1 MLEVTK
7 EFEEIQAVAETWST
21 TETLRWAFDTYGN
34 EVAMASAFGV
44 EGMVLIDHAS
54 RIHPG
59 FRLFTIDTE
68 FLFPETY
75 DLMDRVEKRYGIK
88 IEREFPKLNAAEQE
102 ASHGAALWGRN
113 PDLCCSIRKVEPQK
127 RKLAGL
133 RAWISAIRRDQTST
147 RAKAKRVEVD
157 PKADIVKV
165 NPLVDWTSEQVWD
178 YVRKHDVPY
187 NALHDRNYPSIGC
200 TYCTRAVLPGED
212 PRSGRWSNFGKTE
225 CGLHLPDAPAPLV
238 QLPKPIKYGDI

>member
-1 MLEVTK
+1 
-7 EFEEIQAVAETWST
+7 
-21 TETLRWAFDTYGN
+21 
-34 EVAMASAFGV
+34 MASAFGA
-44 EGMVLIDHAS
+44 EGMVLIDHAA

-88 IEREFPKLNAAEQE
+88 IEREFPKLNPAEQE
-102 ASHGAALWGRN
+102 AAHGAALWSHN
-113 PDLCCSIRKVEPQK
+113 PDLCCNIRKVEPQK

-133 RAWISAIRRDQTST
+133 RAWIASIRRDQTST
-147 RAKAKRVEVD
+147 RAKAKRVEMD
-157 PKADIVKV
+157 PKADIVKI
-165 NPLVDWTSEQVWD
+165 NPLVDWTSAQVWD
-178 YVRKHDVPY
+178 YIRKHDVPTT
-187 NALHDRNYPSIGC
+187 PC
-200 TYCTRAVLPGED
+200 TTEITLASAAPTAPAQCFREKIHAPD
-212 PRSGRWSNFGKTE
+212 AGRISAKTE

>member
-7 EFEEIQAVAETWST
+7 EFEEIQAQAEAWKPN
-21 TETLRWAFDTYGN
+21 ETLRWAFDTYGEN
-34 EVAMASAFGV
+34 VAMASAFGA
-44 EGMVLIDHAS
+44 EGMVLIDHAAKLY
-54 RIHPG
+54 PK

-75 DLMDRVEKRYGIK
+75 DLMDRVEQRYGIK
-88 IEREFPKLNAAEQE
+88 IEREFPKLNPAEQE
-102 ASHGAALWGRN
+102 AAHGPALWSHN
-113 PDLCCSIRKVEPQK
+113 PDACCAIRKVEPQK

-133 RAWISAIRRDQTST
+133 RAWIASIRRDQTST
-147 RAKAKRVEVD
+147 RAKAKRVELD
-157 PKADIVKV
+157 AKADLVKI
-165 NPLVDWTSEQVWD
+165 NPLVDWTSEQVWG
-178 YVRKHDVPY
+178 YIREHNLPY

-200 TYCTRAVLPGED
+200 THCTRAVLPGED

>member
-7 EFEEIQAVAETWST
+7 EFEEIQAQAEAWKPN
-21 TETLRWAFDTYGN
+21 ETLRWAFDTYGEN
-34 EVAMASAFGV
+34 VAMASAFGA
-44 EGMVLIDHAS
+44 EGMVLIDHAAKLY
-54 RIHPG
+54 PK

-75 DLMDRVEKRYGIK
+75 DLMDRVEQRYGIK
-88 IEREFPKLNAAEQE
+88 IEREFPKLNPAEQE
-102 ASHGAALWGRN
+102 AAHGPALWSHN
-113 PDLCCSIRKVEPQK
+113 PDACCAIRKVEPQK

-133 RAWISAIRRDQTST
+133 RAWIASIRRDQTST
-147 RAKAKRVEVD
+147 RAKAKRVELD
-157 PKADIVKV
+157 PKADLVKI
-165 NPLVDWTSEQVWD
+165 NPLVDWTSEQVWG
-178 YVRKHDVPY
+178 YIREHNLPY

-200 TYCTRAVLPGED
+200 THCTRAVLPGED

>member
-1 MLEVTK
+1 M
-7 EFEEIQAVAETWST
+7 
-21 TETLRWAFDTYGN
+21 
-34 EVAMASAFGV
+34 
-44 EGMVLIDHAS
+44 
-54 RIHPG
+54 
-59 FRLFTIDTE
+59 
-68 FLFPETY
+68 
-75 DLMDRVEKRYGIK
+75 EKRYGIK
-88 IEREFPKLNAAEQE
+88 IEREFPKLNPAEQE
-102 ASHGAALWGRN
+102 AAHGAALWGRN

-147 RAKAKRVEVD
+147 RAKAKRVELD
-157 PKADIVKV
+157 PKADIVKI
-165 NPLVDWTSEQVWD
+165 NPMVDWTSQQVWD
-178 YVRKHDVPY
+178 YVHTHDVPY

-200 TYCTRAVLPGED
+200 THCTRAVLPGED